1 MSYLITL
8 LDTIQRAISKTTFI
22 CGDMNINLADTC
34 DTNEK
39 YTLINW
45 MLENNLVQIVKE
57 NTRHRVV
64 NTRNGE
70 RIETL
75 LIDHIYTNDKNRIL
89 KVCQIETGYSDHE
102 LISFKFKLDNKVEPL
117 VKTKV
122 RDWRKYTKE
131 RLIKW
136 TTKYSQ
142 IQGVGPLDVIF
153 QVLEKL
159 APYRVI
165 RFRDNMGQLVNT
177 RVEKKKKKRNMLF
190 IRYKKTGNIDDL
202 KSSKAISREIKKLVK
217 KEKERS
223 VKLKAETPNVKT
235 FWNMV
240 NKILGKS
247 YGKSTKLMINGN
259 IEVDPLT
266 IGRTFRDFFIGKVL
280 KLADLE
286 RKPIILG
293 SIEENQNPLVFTK
306 DELRDALRKLKNKK
320 CYGVDNIPLKMA
332 KDYATLYENE
342 TLEMLNQ
349 VSKNGMSETW
359 KTARILPLHKKGDKL
374 EVENYRPISN
384 LVSFSKIYE
393 KIVLS
398 RLEQET
404 KGLEGTWQ
412 HGFRNGHSTVTA
424 ALELQ
429 SIICHIV
436 DRGKIAC
443 VYSVDLSAAFDLLR
457 VDTLLETIS
466 SRTTISGGLKHIL
479 IDFLTERKMMVEVDN
494 IRTDAIDLPIGCVQ
508 GSILGPRL
516 FTIYCGGLKDA
527 IGAENFVCYA
537 DDSYVVI
544 EGSGVDEIK
553 AKTESISK
561 KHVVELHKLGMVV
574 NTSKSEVVIFS
585 KKPII
590 TDVIIGD
597 ALVKTKTDMKVL
609 GIIFDAQLKW
619 ETHVKMVLSKC
630 NSKLSML
637 RKIRGKFKMH
647 QFLKIITTQ
656 FFSHLYFC
664 STVWLSS
671 ETRWNLK
678 KLINTAHYKALRITL
693 RDNKNIINRDR
704 INKMT
709 KRCTPK

>member
-1 MSYLITL
+1 
-8 LDTIQRAISKTTFI
+8 
-22 CGDMNINLADTC
+22 
-34 DTNEK
+34 
-39 YTLINW
+39 
-45 MLENNLVQIVKE
+45 
-57 NTRHRVV
+57 
-64 NTRNGE
+64 
-70 RIETL
+70 
-75 LIDHIYTNDKNRIL
+75 
-89 KVCQIETGYSDHE
+89 
-102 LISFKFKLDNKVEPL
+102 L

-142 IQGVGPLDVIF
+142 IQGVGPLDVII

-177 RVEKKKKKRNMLF
+177 RIEKKKKRRNRLF

-202 KSSKAISREIKKLVK
+202 KSSKAISKEIKKLVK

-235 FWNMV
+235 IWNMV

-266 IGRTFRDFFIGKVL
+266 IRKNFRDFFIGKVL
-280 KLADLE
+280 KLANLE
-286 RKPIILG
+286 SKPIMLG
-293 SIEENQNPLVFTK
+293 SIEENQNPLVFTM

-320 CYGVDNIPLKMA
+320 CYGVDN
-332 KDYATLYENE
+332 
-342 TLEMLNQ
+342 
-349 VSKNGMSETW
+349 
-359 KTARILPLHKKGDKL
+359 LHKKGDKL

-393 KIVLS
+393 KIILS
-398 RLEQET
+398 RLELET
-404 KGLEGTWQ
+404 KGLEGPWQ

-429 SIICHIV
+429 SIISHIV
-436 DRGKIAC
+436 DRGKMAY

-457 VDTLLETIS
+457 VDTLLEMIS
-466 SRTTISGGLKHIL
+466 SRTTISSGLKHIL
-479 IDFLTERKMMVEVDN
+479 IDFLTERKMLVEVEN

-537 DDSYVVI
+537 DDSYIVI

-553 AKTESISK
+553 TKTELIS
-561 KHVVELHKLGMVV
+561 
-574 NTSKSEVVIFS
+574 
-585 KKPII
+585 
-590 TDVIIGD
+590 
-597 ALVKTKTDMKVL
+597 
-609 GIIFDAQLKW
+609 
-619 ETHVKMVLSKC
+619 
-630 NSKLSML
+630 
-637 RKIRGKFKMH
+637 
-647 QFLKIITTQ
+647 
-656 FFSHLYFC
+656 
-664 STVWLSS
+664 
-671 ETRWNLK
+671 
-678 KLINTAHYKALRITL
+678 
-693 RDNKNIINRDR
+693 
-704 INKMT
+704 
-709 KRCTPK
+709 